1 MEKMKWFLAY
11 SSSFLPDLRDGI
23 SLVDMIGKISS
34 DVQQLHGRGG
44 NTNIKTVVIWWLNG
58 NIYD

>member
-34 DVQQLHGRGG
+34 ELQQQQHGRGG
-44 NTNIKTVVIWWLNG
+44 NTNIKTVVIW
-58 NIYD
+58 